1 MEKEYD
7 IVAMGEL
14 LIDFT
19 PAGVSETGMC
29 LYERNPGGAPV
40 NMLTAAAK
48 AGLRTAFIGKVGN
61 DMHGK
66 FLIEAVENQNIN
78 SDGIILDDNVFTT
91 LAFVNLTKDGE
102 RSFAFARKPGAD
114 TMIGY
119 KEVDTQILQN
129 TKVFHVGS
137 LSLTDEPARSTT
149 FQAVKCAK
157 NAGAVIS
164 YDPNYRAPL
173 WNNEKTAI
181 ERMRS
186 MLPFADMIKL
196 SDEETALLTPYENP
210 DEAANYLLDHGIKIV
225 AVTLGKEG
233 VLICNR
239 KDHQKVSGFSSQVVD
254 TTGAGDSFWGG
265 FMSQFVKSKF
275 NPEDCS
281 IEELKKFARYGNA
294 VASLCIEKKGGNG
307 KFYGKLSNIEKQL
320 KDGKIPFLRIHQ
332 SYLVNYRYV
341 CKISY
346 SNVILFD
353 GTVLQIS
360 EDRQKEIR
368 ERYNDLLAGDFLDG

>member
-48 AGLRTAFIGKVGN
+48 TGLRTAFIGKVGN

-119 KEVDTQILQN
+119 KEVDTDLLQN

-164 YDPNYRAPL
+164 YDPNYREPL

-239 KDHQKVSGFSSQVVD
+239 KDHQ
-254 TTGAGDSFWGG
+254 
-265 FMSQFVKSKF
+265 
-275 NPEDCS
+275 
-281 IEELKKFARYGNA
+281 R
-294 VASLCIEKKGGNG
+294 
-307 KFYGKLSNIEKQL
+307 
-320 KDGKIPFLRIHQ
+320 
-332 SYLVNYRYV
+332 
-341 CKISY
+341 
-346 SNVILFD
+346 
-353 GTVLQIS
+353 
-360 EDRQKEIR
+360 
-368 ERYNDLLAGDFLDG
+368 

>member
-19 PAGVSETGMC
+19 LAGVSETGMC

-119 KEVDTQILQN
+119 KEVDTDLLQN

-265 FMSQFVKSKF
+265 FMSQFVKSKL

-281 IEELKKFARYGNA
+281 MEELKKFARYGNA
-294 VASLCIEKKGGNG
+294 VASLCIEKKGGI
-307 KFYGKLSNIEKQL
+307 LSIPEEKETFKRLQL
-320 KDGKIPFLRIHQ
+320 
-332 SYLVNYRYV
+332 SV
-341 CKISY
+341 
-346 SNVILFD
+346 
-353 GTVLQIS
+353 
-360 EDRQKEIR
+360 
-368 ERYNDLLAGDFLDG
+368 